1 MSTKVRPGSVQ
12 NSDEAVVS
20 GVLFDALANHPDG
33 TPVCDPDE
41 SERAAARGLAREAR
55 RLLEQLT
62 DARARAVLARCGFE
76 ASFETN
82 AEKALKKVTH
92 ALSAYPRSLEWS
104 AVLKESGMRWTKPPL
119 RSTPGAL
126 DARLRCWTESDS
138 SAANS
143 SLFSSTG
150 IWTSPKSK
158 WLFAFIGACL
168 LAVSC
173 YVFIGMFYDERRPS
187 LELANWI
194 LVMLFDAITAM
205 LFFAISWA
213 LHLGNRWCGRR
224 LVLTV
229 AALCF
234 LFGSSQIYIAISTGI
249 TGNESLLAEGYSE
262 RFSENARNDSIQ
274 YSLLCFIVAPSA
286 LVLLVLYPARSY
298 YTLSASLLFASAEYA
313 ICSAIFLISGR
324 TNEAVPWFLLS
335 LSLFVGMLLI
345 SSVTYR
351 RRQFALREAK
361 TILKRESLRYT
372 MEWMR
377 LRQDEVFVAGLGEIK
392 IGWEYAQGKAG
403 DMAKRQQK
411 GVRFL
416 GYGGVEALFHQADA
430 LNPLLQAKAAGWI
443 KASGGEHH
451 AAGVKGEERALQKV
465 FRAYREQ
472 WTCLCDLVRTSLV
485 FDSPQDLARCLHII
499 ADDPEVELLRNSY
512 DKCRLRVD
520 FDAEKRTGGYR
531 DVQLSLC
538 LANHEEAKERG
549 CAAHIAEVQLH
560 LKRMYCIKSDDG
572 HTAYVRARNL
582 ASD

>member
-12 NSDEAVVS
+12 SSDESVVL
-20 GVLFDALANHPDG
+20 GVQFDALAKHPDG

-55 RLLEQLT
+55 RLLEQLS

-92 ALSAYPRSLEWS
+92 VLSAYPRSLEWS
-104 AVLKESGMRWTKPPL
+104 AVLKESGMKWTKPPL

-158 WLFAFIGACL
+158 WLFAFSGACV
-168 LAVSC
+168 LALSC
-173 YVFIGMFYDERRPS
+173 YLFMSMLYDERRPS
-187 LELANWI
+187 LELANRI
-194 LVMLFDAITAM
+194 LVILFDAITAM
-205 LFFAISWA
+205 LYFAISWA

-224 LVLTV
+224 LVLMS

-234 LFGSSQIYIAISTGI
+234 LFGSWQIPVAIHTGMA
-249 TGNESLLAEGYSE
+249 GNESLLAEGYSE
-262 RFSENARNDSIQ
+262 RFSENARHDSIQ
-274 YSLLCFIVAPSA
+274 YGLLCGIVAPNA

-298 YTLSASLLFASAEYA
+298 YTLSASLLFATAEYT
-313 ICSAIFLISGR
+313 IYSAIRYSASR
-324 TNEAVPWFLLS
+324 RARFLLC
-335 LSLFVGMLLI
+335 LSLFVCMLLI

-351 RRQFALREAK
+351 RRQFALRESK
-361 TILKRESLRYT
+361 TIKKRDSLRYT

-392 IGWEYAQGKAG
+392 IGWECAQGKAG

-499 ADDPEVELLRNSY
+499 ADDPEVGLLRISY

-520 FDAEKRTGGYR
+520 FDAEKHTGGYR

-538 LANHEEAKERG
+538 LANHEEAKRLG
-549 CAAHIAEVQLH
+549 CAAHIVEVQLH